1 MCATANDSNDSATTS
16 RGSEVRNMVGCERC
30 HDRFGHGQSTVI
42 RKVRTREFSGGGEP
56 LATKKHECV

>member
-30 HDRFGHGQSTVI
+30 HDRFGHGQSTVV
-42 RKVRTREFSGGGEP
+42 RKECSGGGGTP
-56 LATKKHECV
+56 CYHARV